1 METGYN
7 KRGLQKS
14 GRQKRTHSW
23 PRSSRCKRSRVHI
36 QPPAGIH
43 KVPHPGTQLLKCW
56 GSPVCAHPC
65 LPRASLVAQ
74 GLKHLPGMREARVQ
88 SPGEGNGNPLQYS
101 CLENPMEGGA
111 WYATVHWVAKSW
123 IWLSD
128 FTFCPINFLKWKVY
142 FTFFSIP
149 LKFCSWYSGVLICFS
164 LSALNRK
171 SCVWIALYS
180 ISSSFFHFYLVK
192 LAAYKWNPT
201 KIYCLL

>member
-1 METGYN
+1 MGGAVFPPCYLTWRQTMVAQML
-7 KRGLQKS
+7 KRLQK
-14 GRQKRTHSW
+14 
-23 PRSSRCKRSRVHI
+23 
-36 QPPAGIH
+36 
-43 KVPHPGTQLLKCW
+43 TQ
-56 GSPVCAHPC
+56 
-65 LPRASLVAQ
+65 
-74 GLKHLPGMREARVQ
+74 VQ
-88 SPGEGNGNPLQYS
+88 SLGWEYPPEEGNGNPHQYS
-101 CLENPMEGGA
+101 SLENPMEGGA